1 MPDMSVHPSDAG
13 PNGKIRHSGR
23 RGRRRGVAVRPE
35 AIKQARLDAGL
46 SLGQVARGDISR
58 TAIYFVETGK
68 AKPSMETLR
77 LIADR
82 TGKPLDS
89 FLAEPVSAPLSGA
102 DITELER
109 LMAIGDNI
117 GAAARGEH
125 FLGQH
130 LDEESAA
137 RVKLIAALAYLRLA
151 QPVPGRRYAAAARA
165 YFERA
170 GNRLMSAEAL
180 GTEAQAAYLTADPS
194 ALALAE
200 AALDSLYSL
209 KTYPAAAESRLLMI
223 LAGVHLNNGR
233 WEEAIETYEKAIAV
247 ADVVQDLHRL
257 SLMYSG
263 LSLAYQESGQI
274 GDAARYAQKALNIH
288 ETLNDRLS
296 LARSLNNL
304 GYMLIG
310 LKEFGAARRNIER
323 ALRIF
328 DEEGVDVGRGH
339 FILSLSELEFAEG
352 NLDRARHLAGE
363 AVELASGLGERAI
376 ESEAH
381 MWLGRIAAEIGDGQQ
396 IDHEFWEAIRA
407 AESLGPGPRLTRAHE
422 AYAEIL
428 ESRGDLARAND
439 HLKRALAASAP
450 AGHRMPET
458 RIAIG

>member
-1 MPDMSVHPSDAG
+1 MHLSDAG
-13 PNGKIRHSGR
+13 PNGNSRPLGR

-82 TGKPLDS
+82 TGRPLDS
-89 FLAEPVSAPLSGA
+89 FLAEPASAPLSA
-102 DITELER
+102 SDIAELER
-109 LMAIGDNI
+109 LMAVGDNV

-125 FLGQH
+125 YLGQR
-130 LDEESAA
+130 LDEESVA

-151 QPVPGRRYAAAARA
+151 QPLPGRRYAAAARA

-170 GNRLMSAEAL
+170 DDRLMAAEAL
-180 GTEAQAAYLTADPS
+180 GTEAQAAYLIADP
-194 ALALAE
+194 
-200 AALDSLYSL
+200 AALPLAQTALETLYSL
-209 KTYPAAAESRLLMI
+209 KTYPPTTESRLLMVM
-223 LAGVHLNNGR
+223 AGVHLNNGK
-233 WEEAIETYEKAIAV
+233 WQEAIDAYEKAITV
-247 ADVVQDLHRL
+247 ADVVQDLRRL

-274 GDAARYAQKALNIH
+274 GDAARYAQRALTIH

-304 GYMLIG
+304 GCMLIG
-310 LKEFGAARRNIER
+310 LKEFASARRHIER

-328 DEEGVDVGRGH
+328 DEEGVEVGRGH
-339 FILSLSELEFAEG
+339 FMLSLSELEFAED
-352 NLDRARHLAGE
+352 NLDRAR
-363 AVELASGLGERAI
+363 ELANGAAELGSKLGERAI

-381 MWLGRIAAEIGDGQQ
+381 MWLGRIAAERDDKQES
-396 IDHEFWEAIRA
+396 DREFTEAIRA
-407 AESLGPGPRLTRAHE
+407 AESLGPGPRLTHAHE
-422 AYAEIL
+422 AYAEVL
-428 ESRGDLARAND
+428 ESRGDLASANQ
-439 HLKRALAASAP
+439 HLKRALAASQP
-450 AGHRMPET
+450 AGRRVAEA
-458 RIAIG
+458 RIAIA